1 MSNSYFQFKQ
11 FKVEQDKCAMKVSTD
26 ACIQGAWTPI
36 DDSVKKIL
44 DIGTGTGLLSL
55 MLAQRNGLAMIDA
68 IEIDEQAAI
77 QAKEN
82 IATSPWYDRINVI
95 QADATLHTFSNKH
108 DLVIC
113 NPPFFQNSLL
123 GPSEERNRAR
133 HTLSLSYEDMFTIFE
148 KCLNTGGRASI
159 MLPYTEHKQWEALLK
174 SRGWYIIHRLLIQAK
189 QNTHT
194 IRVVS
199 ICSRNNNSSNDETLA
214 VRKNASEYTDEF
226 NQLLAPF
233 YLHL

>member
-11 FKVEQDKCAMKVSTD
+11 FRVEQDKCAMKVSTD

-55 MLAQRNGLAMIDA
+55 MLAQRNVSVIIDA
-68 IEIDEQAAI
+68 IEIDEQAAT

-82 IATSPWYDRINVI
+82 IAASPWQDRINVI
-95 QADATLHTFSNKH
+95 QADATTYTFSNKY

-123 GPSEERNRAR
+123 GPNEGRNIAR

-148 KCLNTGGRASI
+148 KCLNTDGRASI

-189 QNTHT
+189 ENTNA
-194 IRVVS
+194 IRVIS
-199 ICSRNNNSSNDETLA
+199 ICSRINSPSKDEILA
-214 VRKNASEYTDEF
+214 VRKNTTEYTDEF
-226 NQLLAPF
+226 NRLLAPF